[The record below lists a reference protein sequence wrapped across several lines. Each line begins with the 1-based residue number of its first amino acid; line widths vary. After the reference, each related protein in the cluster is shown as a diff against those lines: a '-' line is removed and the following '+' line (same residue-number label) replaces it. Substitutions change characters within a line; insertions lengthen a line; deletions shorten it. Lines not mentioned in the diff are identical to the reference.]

1 LILQCT
7 GSPLGVHRIG
17 TPVMG
22 IELLGCHPHWT
33 SPQCEIGIPTDISIP
48 KQIFKGTIARKDKH
62 SGTARVVRVLGNGQD
77 DCKWRWYDASLVS
90 RARSFESQD
99 PMGGACSSSL
109 NRPVWTRMPWRLGDG
124 ARKQVSLPELRR
136 FSKCPVMVDGR

>member
-1 LILQCT
+1 MPSTLDQ
-7 GSPLGVHRIG
+7 SPVRDRNPDGYQY
-17 TPVMG
+17 T
-22 IELLGCHPHWT
+22 
-33 SPQCEIGIPTDISIP
+33 
-48 KQIFKGTIARKDKH
+48 KKIFKGTIARKDKH

-109 NRPVWTRMPWRLGDG
+109 NRPVWTRMPWWCGEVPG
-124 ARKQVSLPELRR
+124 KGHPYPSYVGFQNVQ
-136 FSKCPVMVDGR
+136 